1 MKKYKNFGLLVLAL
15 LFALPQLHSWVKN
28 VIILPSASMV
38 V

>member
-15 LFALPQLHSWVKN
+15 FFALHSWVKN